1 MWWNPSLTEHVGIGE
16 TLKYF
21 YLLFDDPNNWSLD
34 DWVLNTEAHFF
45 RRPDAKAHSST
56 AGTAGQAP

>member
-1 MWWNPSLTEHVGIGE
+1 LCRIGIGE

-21 YLLFDDPNNWSLD
+21 YLLFDDPDTWSLD

-56 AGTAGQAP
+56 TGTTAGRVA